1 MENNKSKDEIHIF
14 YDNLVESLVD
24 DTNFFEWFM
33 EIELEAHEKTI
44 VKYIQFLEYH
54 FCDCYD

>member
-1 MENNKSKDEIHIF
+1 MENNKTQDEIHIF

-33 EIELEAHEKTI
+33 ESDLEPHEKTI